1 MKSIV
6 TEKSYYFAV
15 RIVKLC
21 KYLRNEKKE
30 YQMSGQLQR
39 CGTSIGANLAEAQQA
54 QSRADF
60 HSKCCISLK
69 ETSETK
75 YWLSL
80 LRDTE
85 YLSKVKFDSIFPECC
100 ELEKMLVSI
109 VRATKK

>member
-6 TEKSYYFAV
+6 TEKSYLFAV
-15 RIVKLC
+15 RVVKLC
-21 KYLRNEKKE
+21 KFLRDERKE

-60 HSKCCISLK
+60 HAKCSISLK
-69 ETSETK
+69 EASETK

-80 LRDTE
+80 LKDTG
-85 YLSKVKFDSIFPECC
+85 YLTQKEFSSIFADCC

-109 VRATKK
+109 VRSTKK

>member
-1 MKSIV
+1 M
-6 TEKSYYFAV
+6 

-75 YWLSL
+75 YWLNL

-85 YLSKVKFDSIFPECC
+85 YLSKVEFDSIFPECC

>member
-1 MKSIV
+1 
-6 TEKSYYFAV
+6 
-15 RIVKLC
+15 
-21 KYLRNEKKE
+21 
-30 YQMSGQLQR
+30 MSGQLQR

-60 HSKCCISLK
+60 HAKCCISLK

-80 LRDTE
+80 LKDTDYMTQKE
-85 YLSKVKFDSIFPECC
+85 FDSVFSDCC
-100 ELEKMLVSI
+100 EIEKMLVSI